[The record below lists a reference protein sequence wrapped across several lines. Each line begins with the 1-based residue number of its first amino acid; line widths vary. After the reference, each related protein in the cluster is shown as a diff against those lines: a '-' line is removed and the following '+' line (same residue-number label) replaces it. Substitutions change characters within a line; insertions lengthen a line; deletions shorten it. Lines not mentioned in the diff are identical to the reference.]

1 MTMSFNESGLSGAS
15 VAQPALLQKPSQ
27 RLRKTATAYLLRRPI
42 WLLCAV
48 LVVLFSLQSSFFLTT
63 FNLSNILFQC
73 SLIGFLAVGL
83 TPVVISGNI
92 DLSVGAIVGLSS
104 CLAIGLQPL
113 GLLPAVAVAIAAA
126 TGIGALNGVIV
137 EKTGINSFIVTL
149 AAMIGVRGLAF
160 LYAGDTSLSAIDD
173 RLAEFG
179 HLSIGPVSV
188 ISLGFLASVAIVNW
202 VITNTRHGRNT
213 YAIGGNRD
221 AAVNAGIQVSPH
233 IIGNFAL
240 SGAMAGICGVAMAA
254 DLGAATPS
262 YGKDYELWAVIAV
275 VLGGT
280 SLRGGAGTAIGTFA
294 AVLTLAVLRNG
305 LNLIHVSPFYI
316 LVVMGLALIGATIID
331 SQLNR
336 RPARDSE

>member
-1 MTMSFNESGLSGAS
+1 MSASVNEPSHAAGAS
-15 VAQPALLQKPSQ
+15 ASPQHP
-27 RLRKTATAYLLRRPI
+27 RKTTAARLARLPI
-42 WLLCAV
+42 WLFCAA
-48 LVVLFSLQSSFFLTT
+48 LIALFSLQSPFFLTT

-92 DLSVGAIVGLSS
+92 DLSVGAVVGLSS

-113 GLLPAVAVAIAAA
+113 GALQAVAIAVAAA
-126 TGIGALNGVIV
+126 TCLGVLNGLIV

-160 LYAGDTSLSAIDD
+160 LFAGDTSLSAIDD
-173 RLAEFG
+173 SLADFG
-179 HLSIGPVSV
+179 HRSIGPISV
-188 ISLGFLASVAIVNW
+188 ISIGFLASVVVVNW
-202 VITNTRHGRNT
+202 VMTNTRHGRNT

-221 AAVNAGIQVSPH
+221 AAVNAGIRVSRH
-233 IIGNFAL
+233 VICNFAL
-240 SGAMAGICGVAMAA
+240 SGVLAGVCGVAMAA

-280 SLRGGAGTAIGTFA
+280 SLRGGTGAATGTFA

-316 LVVMGLALIGATIID
+316 LVIMGLALIGATIVD

-336 RPARDSE
+336 RRSRNAD